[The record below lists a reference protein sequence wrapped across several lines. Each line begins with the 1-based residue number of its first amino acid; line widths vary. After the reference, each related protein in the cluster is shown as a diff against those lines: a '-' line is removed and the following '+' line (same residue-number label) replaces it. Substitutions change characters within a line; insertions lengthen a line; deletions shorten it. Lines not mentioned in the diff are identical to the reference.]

1 MVRKAKA
8 QRLHFRTRMRQRGGY
23 EVSESTR
30 KAIIQEIQARGSNV
44 TFIEKQSNRVTH
56 WRIDN
61 ITRIPMVV
69 VYDKMRKELIT
80 AWEAIDE
87 SDNTR
92 T

>member
-1 MVRKAKA
+1 
-8 QRLHFRTRMRQRGGY
+8 MRQRGGY